1 LALPVVVALVAA
13 LARRPLAAAVVLLVR
28 LPLSVQPLVPADLVA
43 LLVAQLPLSA
53 QLPVLLV
60 VKAQLPIPPHLVVE
74 AQLLVLADLVVLVAA
89 VPLQHLLSRQ
99 SFSAA
104 MARSSPIPLPQTY
117 KPGRSSR

>member
-1 LALPVVVALVAA
+1 LAPPVVADVAV
-13 LARRPLAAAVVLLVR
+13 RPVAAAVLLLVR
-28 LPLSVQPLVPADLVA
+28 LLLSVQPLVPADLVA
-43 LLVAQLPLSA
+43 LVARLPVLPH
-53 QLPVLLV
+53 LPVLLV

-89 VPLQHLLSRQ
+89 VPLQHLPSRQ

>member
-1 LALPVVVALVAA
+1 LAPPVVADVAV
-13 LARRPLAAAVVLLVR
+13 RPVAAAVLLLVR
-28 LPLSVQPLVPADLVA
+28 LLLSVQPLVPADLVA
-43 LLVAQLPLSA
+43 LVARLPH
-53 QLPVLLV
+53 LPVLLV

>member
-1 LALPVVVALVAA
+1 LAPPVVADVAV
-13 LARRPLAAAVVLLVR
+13 RPVAAAVLLLVR
-28 LPLSVQPLVPADLVA
+28 LLLSVQPLVPADLVA
-43 LLVAQLPLSA
+43 LVARLPFLPH
-53 QLPVLLV
+53 LPVLLV